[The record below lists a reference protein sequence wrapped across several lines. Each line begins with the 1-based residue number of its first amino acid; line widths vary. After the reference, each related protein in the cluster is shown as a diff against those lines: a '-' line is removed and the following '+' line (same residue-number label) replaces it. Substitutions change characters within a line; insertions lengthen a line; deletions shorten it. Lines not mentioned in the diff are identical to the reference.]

1 MKEIGHIW
9 DSMSAA
15 PAFGTAVT
23 LVAFQIARWVQNKSG
38 GNPLCNPVLIAIA
51 IIILL
56 LFSTDTSY
64 ATYFNSAALIHF
76 LLGPATVALA
86 IPLYKNKHEIRQT
99 ALPIGV
105 AVAAG
110 ATVAAS
116 SAMLVAW
123 ALGGSRAVVLSLGPK
138 SVTTPIAMGISAQ
151 IGGLPELTAV
161 IVVATG
167 VLGAVC
173 APEVTALIG
182 ARSARVR
189 GLAAGVTG
197 HGIATARMLSLNE
210 TAGAFSGVGMGLCG
224 LFTALLLPLLLRLL
238 WHPV

>member
-51 IIILL
+51 MIILL

-151 IGGLPELTAV
+151 IG
-161 IVVATG
+161 
-167 VLGAVC
+167 